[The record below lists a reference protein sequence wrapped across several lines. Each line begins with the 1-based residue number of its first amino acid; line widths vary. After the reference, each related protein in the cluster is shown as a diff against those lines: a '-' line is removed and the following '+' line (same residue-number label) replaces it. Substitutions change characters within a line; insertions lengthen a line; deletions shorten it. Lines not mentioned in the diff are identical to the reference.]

1 MEESLIKAQVKK
13 KTLAVLSNEEN
24 KVKLKNLIS
33 KAENRLTELA
43 EQWNEVQSPLL
54 EEHQTLKRYFLLIR
68 STGQVSINLCYEEPE
83 KYKFRFVKFN
93 NKVWYY

>member
-1 MEESLIKAQVKK
+1 MEESLVKAQVKK

-54 EEHQTLKRYFLLIR
+54 EEYQTLKRYFLLIR
-68 STGQVSINLCYEEPE
+68 STGQVS
-83 KYKFRFVKFN
+83 
-93 NKVWYY
+93 